1 MKITISGFSGAIQA
15 LHAKLLPAQIGIDS
29 RNQKP
34 GRGDLRPWNQPLT
47 VATVAS
53 GTKSIYRYQRDT
65 SHEDQYWQAFDSAT
79 VRGVRTYK
87 GSTIDASYPQ
97 NGSFENETI
106 FTGVSSGNP
115 TRLFLNGFIL
125 GVPDLAYL
133 NLGLP
138 APTIVPNVSVLT
150 PGTSTQME
158 TLYYVFT
165 YTDGIRE
172 SAPGPVSSPITCRV
186 DDVLAIGGYSGGP
199 PPSGYGITDLRIYR
213 TNTGDVGD
221 TDFFFVETAALVPP
235 GPASVTDNFSQL
247 GEPLET
253 TDWAL
258 PPSDL
263 DYITAMW
270 NGMLAGISDGSVR
283 FCEPFV
289 EYAWPLKYAI
299 TPPDARPL
307 ALGRWEQNL
316 LVLTTAKPLLVTGT
330 APDSLDQQP
339 LEIGEACIAPRAVV
353 SFGHGVAWPSTDGL
367 IYFGNGGGKNLTA
380 GIFTR
385 DDWQALNPSTMVA
398 GQYMGAYVCFY
409 TDGSSV
415 RRGFIIDPLS
425 PTAVYFLDTGYDALW
440 FDELQDK
447 LFVLN
452 GTSVQKWDAGASPM
466 TATFRSKIFETP
478 PSTMGALRVD
488 ADGFPV
494 TVKVDAG
501 PFTSGQ
507 ATAIAAASGGLLTS
521 TGTAVRYTV
530 TVNDR
535 DPVRMPGGFRAT
547 DWVVQIESTSP
558 VQTVML
564 ANNIEEL
571 A

>member
-1 MKITISGFSGAIQA
+1 MKFTISGFSGAIQA
-15 LHAKLLPAQIGIDS
+15 LHAKLLPEQIGVDS

-47 VATVAS
+47 VATVPGGTQTIYRWGRGNAVDNQYWLHFNSVAHVVRLFGNVAGSEPTCIS
-53 GTKSIYRYQRDT
+53 GTTTPSPAGGLKYIDATIIADGDLPYRY
-65 SHEDQYWQAFDSAT
+65 WP
-79 VRGVRTYK
+79 VG
-87 GSTIDASYPQ
+87 
-97 NGSFENETI
+97 
-106 FTGVSSGNP
+106 
-115 TRLFLNGFIL
+115 
-125 GVPDLAYL
+125 LA
-133 NLGLP
+133 
-138 APTIVPNVSVLT
+138 APTSIPTISVAT
-150 PGTSTQME
+150 AGTSTQME
-158 TLYYVFT
+158 TVYYTFT
-165 YTDGIRE
+165 WVWNGASEE
-172 SAPGPVSSPITCRV
+172 SAPSPASLPFTCRV
-186 DDVLAIGGYSGGP
+186 DDTLNVGNFGTPPTLPTEVPAGAAIIGM
-199 PPSGYGITDLRIYR
+199 RVYR
-213 TNTGDVGD
+213 TKTGDVGD
-221 TDFFFVETAALVPP
+221 TDFFLVYDGTTAAAIV
-235 GPASVTDNFSQL
+235 DNRSLL

-253 TDWAL
+253 TEWV
-258 PPSDL
+258 PPDTA
-263 DYITAMW
+263 ITTLTVMW
-270 NGMLAGISDGSVR
+270 NGMLAGIVGGKVR

-289 EYAWPLKYAI
+289 HYAWPLRYEI
-299 TPPDARPL
+299 SPPDASAV

-330 APDSLDQQP
+330 APDSLDEQP
-339 LEIGEACIAPRAVV
+339 LEIGEACIAPRGVV

-398 GQYMGAYVCFY
+398 SQYMGAYVCFY

-415 RRGFIIDPLS
+415 RRGFMIDPLN
-425 PTAVYFLDTGYDALW
+425 PTGVYFLDTGYDAMW

-447 LFVLN
+447 LYILN
-452 GTSVQKWDAGASPM
+452 GTNVQKWDAGASAM
-466 TATFRSKIFETP
+466 TATFRSKTLETP

-488 ADGFPV
+488 ADAFPV

-530 TVNDR
+530 TLNDR
-535 DPVRMPGGFRAT
+535 DPVRLPGGFRAT
-547 DWVVQIESTSP
+547 DWVVQVETTLP
-558 VQTVML
+558 VQTVIL